1 MQLLGMSELG
11 LCLRRVQFPLREG
24 ELARLWEQLNP
35 RHAPE
40 VAMRALVQAVPSWGR
55 FQKRAQSVGEPPA
68 EKKVFPK
75 NRTAFFLRQARL
87 KEQEAERALKMA
99 LDKGRREMEFDCLHK
114 MGEAC
119 EIARDLNLPV
129 SFSAFKGADGSL
141 KIHFIRLES
150 GGPSDDAQVEEKQLI
165 SMEEFLREYKRL
177 KRNQVSPA
185 H

>member
-1 MQLLGMSELG
+1 M
-11 LCLRRVQFPLREG
+11 
-24 ELARLWEQLNP
+24 
-35 RHAPE
+35 
-40 VAMRALVQAVPSWGR
+40 
-55 FQKRAQSVGEPPA
+55 GEPPA

-150 GGPSDDAQVEEKQLI
+150 GGLSDDAQVEEKQLI